1 MSRRSQ
7 PPTPESS
14 PRIAKKPRL
23 EYPPLTAEDYKD
35 GLMLAPMVRSGACK
49 DAHAATA
56 TAFADWIRTPV
67 LTRLYSLK
75 HGAKLVWGPET
86 VDKAILH
93 TTRVVDPVTGVISYH
108 GKSKPVFTTHPIE
121 KPFLI
126 YQIGSA
132 DPALAVEAAKM
143 VMNDVSGFDLNC
155 GCPKPFSTHSGMG
168 AALLTNPDLLCSILT
183 ALRAAMPPELTI
195 SAKIRLLPSQEDT
208 LKLVERIINTGVTAL
223 TVHCRTRN
231 QRMKE
236 KATIERLREIVQF
249 VERMGKGVAVIE
261 NGDCLGYED
270 SKRVRQV
277 TGAHSAMIAT
287 AAEQNPTCFSPTP
300 LKDLET
306 TFVPAYIRLGKF
318 LNNHWSSTKFCS
330 TQFRGIHESSSR
342 NDLKTLREA
351 IVRAKGYADL
361 DAVVAPWTGAQEWA
375 EIVDAIDRRAG
386 QRAPPHPL
394 EDVAVLAPAVL
405 PASEATVDGEV
416 EEIVS
421 PVATPQVASVSL
433 LGLDAPPPA
442 SQTIDVAG

>member
-1 MSRRSQ
+1 M
-7 PPTPESS
+7 
-14 PRIAKKPRL
+14 
-23 EYPPLTAEDYKD
+23 
-35 GLMLAPMVRSGACK
+35 
-49 DAHAATA
+49 
-56 TAFADWIRTPV
+56 
-67 LTRLYSLK
+67 
-75 HGAKLVWGPET
+75 
-86 VDKAILH
+86 
-93 TTRVVDPVTGVISYH
+93 ISYH

-277 TGAHSAMIAT
+277 TGEFPYPGVPAYTNVMFLGAHSAMIAT

-306 TFVPAYIRLGKF
+306 TFVPAYIRLVCA
-318 LNNHWSSTKFCS
+318 SA
-330 TQFRGIHESSSR
+330 R
-342 NDLKTLREA
+342 
-351 IVRAKGYADL
+351 
-361 DAVVAPWTGAQEWA
+361 
-375 EIVDAIDRRAG
+375 
-386 QRAPPHPL
+386 PL
-394 EDVAVLAPAVL
+394 
-405 PASEATVDGEV
+405 
-416 EEIVS
+416 
-421 PVATPQVASVSL
+421 
-433 LGLDAPPPA
+433 PPPLA
-442 SQTIDVAG
+442 C